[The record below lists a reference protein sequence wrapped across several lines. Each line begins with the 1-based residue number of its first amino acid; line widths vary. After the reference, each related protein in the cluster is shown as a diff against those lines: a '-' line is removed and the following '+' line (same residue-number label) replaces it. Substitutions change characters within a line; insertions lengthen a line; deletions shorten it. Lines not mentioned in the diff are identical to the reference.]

1 MPATT
6 EIYTYRHTLSP
17 PDALPFSAPGTTGVT
32 VLNAGGTGAVTRQ
45 NGILVVEAVGGA
57 TTASAA
63 FALNH
68 RVAVGAYEYFLF
80 RGGTTAGTGENW
92 YLRSTLPPAP
102 EPTPEPET
110 PPPPTQIGRASCRER
125 VCQYV

>member
-1 MPATT
+1 MDGCNA
-6 EIYTYRHTLSP
+6 S
-17 PDALPFSAPGTTGVT
+17 GTIGVT
-32 VLNAGGTGAVTRQ
+32 VLNAGGTGALTAQ
-45 NGILVVEAVGGA
+45 NGILIVEAVGGA
-57 TTASAA
+57 TTASGA

-102 EPTPEPET
+102 EPTPEHET
-110 PPPPTQIGRASCRER
+110 PPPPRSEERRVGKEWVRTCRSR
-125 VCQYV
+125 WSPYN

>member
-1 MPATT
+1 MRR
-6 EIYTYRHTLSP
+6 RHTRCALVTGVQTC
-17 PDALPFSAPGTTGVT
+17 ALPISSGTTGVT

-92 YLRSTLPPAP
+92 Y
-102 EPTPEPET
+102 
-110 PPPPTQIGRASCRER
+110 QIGRAH
-125 VCQYV
+125 V